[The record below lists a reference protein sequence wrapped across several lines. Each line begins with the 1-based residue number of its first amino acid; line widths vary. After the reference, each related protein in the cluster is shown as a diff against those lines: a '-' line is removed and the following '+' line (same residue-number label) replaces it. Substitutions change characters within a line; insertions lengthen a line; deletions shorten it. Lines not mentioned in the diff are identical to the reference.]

1 MMWTRKALKEQ
12 AKEALRRNYW
22 KIVLVSS
29 LLLFLGG
36 GVSFTGVG
44 SSNREVISQD
54 AEDVEDIEDIEE
66 DISGKENYFVKID
79 TEQGEVH
86 WGAKERNMPSGVW
99 IIATIIGVI
108 IFISIF
114 LFILVLIF
122 LVDIFLWNPFSVG
135 VERFMLKSVDDQ
147 AQVKEIGYAFD
158 HSYKNIVRTLFHRDL
173 QILLWA
179 LLLFI
184 PGVYKKYQYRMVSY
198 IMAEYPD
205 MEYRRALQ
213 LSKDMMNGHKWN
225 AFVLDLSFIL
235 WHFLG
240 TITCGIVEIF
250 YVQPYQQLTNAALY
264 RRLSGFQGSDRQ
276 AYGGPVE

>member
-158 HSYKNIVRTLFHRDL
+158 YSYKNIVRTLFHRDL

-198 IMAEYPD
+198 IMA
-205 MEYRRALQ
+205 EYRRALQ

-276 AYGGPVE
+276 AYGGPAE

>member
-147 AQVKEIGYAFD
+147 AQVREIGYAFD
-158 HSYKNIVRTLFHRDL
+158 YSYKNIVRTLFHRDL

-276 AYGGPVE
+276 AYGGPAE